1 MSNYWQDRMAKAQNK
16 LSDKNLK
23 QIQKQLKKYYGK
35 AAERVI
41 RDFEATYDKLLAT
54 VGEGKQP
61 TPADLYKLNKYWEAQ
76 AQLRGQLNKLGERT
90 ISTLTKVFE
99 INFLDIYY
107 SINIDGHEAFN
118 TIDSK
123 IVNQL
128 INQIWVADGKS
139 FSQRVWDDVDKL
151 VDTLNDELLHCVITG
166 KKTTELVHL
175 LQERFGVSYNNADM
189 IARTEMA
196 HIQTEAAKK
205 RYEDYGIKQVQI
217 WASPDERRCKVCG
230 KLHKTKYF
238 TNEQVPIP
246 VHPRCRCCII
256 PVVE

>member
-1 MSNYWQDRMAKAQNK
+1 MSEYWAQRMAKAQNAIT
-16 LSDKNLK
+16 DKNLK
-23 QIQKQLKKYYGK
+23 QIERQMRKYYSSCAK
-35 AAERVI
+35 RVI
-41 RDFEATYDKLLAT
+41 RDFENVYNEILAQEAKGNG
-54 VGEGKQP
+54 VS
-61 TPADLYKLNKYWEAQ
+61 PALLYKLNKYWEAQ

-99 INFLDIYY
+99 INFLNIYY
-107 SINIDGHEAFN
+107 SINIDGREAFN

-123 IVNQL
+123 IVHQL

-166 KKTTELVHL
+166 KKTTELVKL

-217 WASPDERRCKVCG
+217 WASPDERRCKECG

-246 VHPRCRCCII
+246 AHPRCRCCII

>member
-41 RDFEATYDKLLAT
+41 RDFEATYDKLLVT

-76 AQLRGQLNKLGERT
+76 NQLRGQLNKLGERT
-90 ISTLTKVFE
+90 ISTFTKVFE

-107 SINIDGHEAFN
+107 SINIDGREAFN

-123 IVNQL
+123 IV
-128 INQIWVADGKS
+128 
-139 FSQRVWDDVDKL
+139 
-151 VDTLNDELLHCVITG
+151 H
-166 KKTTELVHL
+166 
-175 LQERFGVSYNNADM
+175 
-189 IARTEMA
+189 
-196 HIQTEAAKK
+196 
-205 RYEDYGIKQVQI
+205 
-217 WASPDERRCKVCG
+217 
-230 KLHKTKYF
+230 
-238 TNEQVPIP
+238 
-246 VHPRCRCCII
+246 
-256 PVVE
+256 

>member
-41 RDFEATYDKLLAT
+41 RDFESTYDKLLVT

-99 INFLDIYY
+99 INFFDIYY
-107 SINIDGHEAFN
+107 SINIDGREAFN

-123 IVNQL
+123 IVHQL

-139 FSQRVWDDVDKL
+139 FSRRVWDDVDKL

-166 KKTTELVHL
+166 KKTTELVKL
-175 LQERFGVSYNNADM
+175 LQERFGVSYNNADT
-189 IARTEMA
+189 IARTEIA

-217 WASPDERRCKVCG
+217 WASPDDRRCKVCG
-230 KLHKTKYF
+230 KLHKTKYL

-246 VHPRCRCCII
+246 AHPRCRCCII

>member
-41 RDFEATYDKLLAT
+41 RDFESTYDKLLVT

-76 AQLRGQLNKLGERT
+76 NQLRGQLNKLGERT
-90 ISTLTKVFE
+90 ISTLTKQFE
-99 INFLDIYY
+99 INFFDIYY
-107 SINIDGHEAFN
+107 SINIDGREAFN

-123 IVNQL
+123 IVHQL

-166 KKTTELVHL
+166 KKTAELVNL

-189 IARTEMA
+189 IARTEIA

-246 VHPRCRCCII
+246 AHPFAGAALFQ
-256 PVVE
+256 

>member
-1 MSNYWQDRMAKAQNK
+1 MSNYWQDRMAQAQNK

-41 RDFEATYDKLLAT
+41 RDFESTYDKLLVT

-90 ISTLTKVFE
+90 ISTLTKQFE
-99 INFLDIYY
+99 VNFFDIYY
-107 SINIDGHEAFN
+107 SINIDGREAFN

-123 IVNQL
+123 IVHQL

-166 KKTTELVHL
+166 KKTTELIKL

-189 IARTEMA
+189 IARTEIA

-217 WASPDERRCKVCG
+217 WASPDDRRCKVCG

-246 VHPRCRCCII
+246 AHPRCRCCII

>member
-41 RDFEATYDKLLAT
+41 RDFEATYDKLLVT

-90 ISTLTKVFE
+90 ISTFTKQFE
-99 INFLDIYY
+99 INFFDIYY
-107 SINIDGHEAFN
+107 SINIDGLEAFN

-123 IVNQL
+123 IVHQL

-166 KKTTELVHL
+166 KKTTELVKL

-189 IARTEMA
+189 IARTEIA

-217 WASPDERRCKVCG
+217 WASPDDRRCKVCG

-246 VHPRCRCCII
+246 LHPRCRCCII

>member
-1 MSNYWQDRMAKAQNK
+1 MSNYWQDRMAQAQNK

-41 RDFEATYDKLLAT
+41 RDFESTYDKLLVT

-76 AQLRGQLNKLGERT
+76 NQLRGQLNKLGERT
-90 ISTLTKVFE
+90 ISTLTKQFE
-99 INFLDIYY
+99 VNFFDIYY

-123 IVNQL
+123 IVHQL

-166 KKTTELVHL
+166 KKTAELVNL

-189 IARTEMA
+189 IARTEIA

-217 WASPDERRCKVCG
+217 WASPDERRCDVCG

-246 VHPRCRCCII
+246 AHPFCRCCII

>member
-41 RDFEATYDKLLAT
+41 RDFESTYDKLLVT

-76 AQLRGQLNKLGERT
+76 NQLRGQLNKLGERT
-90 ISTLTKVFE
+90 ISTLTKQFE
-99 INFLDIYY
+99 INFFDIYY

-166 KKTTELVHL
+166 KKTTELVKL

-189 IARTEMA
+189 IARTEIA

-217 WASPDERRCKVCG
+217 WASPDERRCDVCG

-238 TNEQVPIP
+238 ANEQVPIP
-246 VHPRCRCCII
+246 AHPRCRCCII

>member
-41 RDFEATYDKLLAT
+41 RDFESTYDKLLAT

-107 SINIDGHEAFN
+107 SINIDGREAFN

-123 IVNQL
+123 IVHQL

-217 WASPDERRCKVCG
+217 WASPDERRCKECG